1 MMERNGA
8 REMEERRCIRDT
20 GRTLKK
26 YGSTAKH
33 ITRTESLVKHTVSP
47 TDTLQ
52 GIALKYGV
60 TTEQIRRINRLWA
73 SDSLFL
79 REHLLIP
86 VSADSPASTCNNEL
100 VASEEHDV
108 PPNISSPSSI
118 SSPIGDESSVNDFLA
133 KMDTSIANAKRE
145 VKRAQGN
152 NFALMA
158 MTFTYNDGVGLPN
171 YETHSRPHRI
181 HTRRPPLT
189 PSDLCPLVICTT
201 FQLL

>member
-1 MMERNGA
+1 MERNGA

-20 GRTLKK
+20 GRALKK

-33 ITRTESLVKHTVSP
+33 MTRTESLAKHTVCP

-86 VSADSPASTCNNEL
+86 VGADSPASTCNDESA
-100 VASEEHDV
+100 ASDEHDIS
-108 PPNISSPSSI
+108 PNISSPSSI
-118 SSPIGDESSVNDFLA
+118 SLSIDDESSVNDFLA
-133 KMDTSIANAKRE
+133 KMDTSIANVKRE

-152 NFALMA
+152 NSVLMIA
-158 MTFTYNDGVGLPN
+158 MCNDDVDLLN
-171 YETHSRPHRI
+171 YEI
-181 HTRRPPLT
+181 HFLPCQISIRRLLT
-189 PSDLCPLVICTT
+189 LSDLRPLVICIT
-201 FQLL
+201 FRLL